1 MCVASGTY
9 CRRGGWAISKRG
21 RISRGRSNRLCE
33 SNHCIAVSFHSC
45 FPLQNRTSQERMSS
59 PQLPNEAF
67 LDPLFPH
74 KLPFWIN
81 IKYAST
87 SAPVLA
93 LVLPISRA
101 PNNPKRMA
109 QTPEHAHSHPCTI
122 CPGFSNWPRFSPKPA
137 NHCEGTARAIP
148 NRHGLS
154 AGPLDWQVQSERM
167 HTAARREWWARLCLQ
182 PPTMHAESGQHGQR
196 WMVRAHKKA
205 LVAKMSWTSLHTY
218 VLCLLTP
225 SLSSAKSRNWNSE
238 TGNRLKGDTIW
249 ISTDTNER
257 LRRFLI

>member
-1 MCVASGTY
+1 M
-9 CRRGGWAISKRG
+9 RAIT
-21 RISRGRSNRLCE
+21 
-33 SNHCIAVSFHSC
+33 VSPS
-45 FPLQNRTSQERMSS
+45 
-59 PQLPNEAF
+59 
-67 LDPLFPH
+67 
-74 KLPFWIN
+74 
-81 IKYAST
+81 AST
-87 SAPVLA
+87 AVFPSRTEHPKKGCL
-93 LVLPISRA
+93 LHNFQMRHSWIPFSLTNFPSGSISNMPPPQRQSSHSFSQISRA
-101 PNNPKRMA
+101 PNDPKRMA